1 MAQFKD
7 ISKARLVIALMYSSR
22 DSLTKAKEALI
33 KKFGEIESESDE
45 FDFDFTGY
53 YEREFG
59 KSLKKLFIA
68 FKEPIE
74 REKLVGIR
82 LYTQELEDRFKEGD
96 KRKVNIDPG
105 YMTKENLVVAS
116 LKEQPYKIY
125 LGKGVFGHMIFMF
138 KKDDAIS
145 FRHTFPDYLAQK
157 GFFIKVRKNL

>member
-1 MAQFKD
+1 MAEFKD
-7 ISKARLVIALMYSSR
+7 IPKARLVMALMYPI
-22 DSLTKAKEALI
+22 DYPVKKAKEALI
-33 KKFGEIESESDE
+33 KKFGEIESESEE
-45 FDFDFTGY
+45 FDFNFTAY
-53 YEREFG
+53 YEKEFG

-68 FKEPIE
+68 FKKPIE
-74 REKLVGIR
+74 RENLVGIR
-82 LYTQELEDRFKEGD
+82 IYTQELEDKLKDGD
-96 KRKVNIDPG
+96 KRKINIDPG

-138 KKDDAIS
+138 KKDDVIS